1 MAVGVKVSMSFIL
14 HRPDSRK
21 PSNTPDAAMLRK
33 LVRDRNCRPVLR
45 GILESLLHYLN
56 QLLSKWTTNNTP
68 TEKPEPDMPVQN
80 MTIYP
85 DQRTA
90 ASMKQTPLRVKPT
103 GAQLPQKLKTTQE
116 NNARTSSKTSEKCWP
131 NPQKLPGM
139 CAADHVPRRLT
150 TFKLLQ
156 SKFIR
161 SIPKPPI
168 THQREVGMLSSSR
181 GADHLKHGQCS
192 EPSVR
197 KSQTRRE
204 QGLKKGG
211 AVKDIVAKFAMAE
224 QKETGEK
231 LVKKEP
237 VKPRLITRGIVLSSL
252 MEKFETVATVHKGSD
267 FKSSHER
274 PSGGVMVTNKVKQ
287 RVDGHERQ
295 KQRTTDQT
303 DGKQK
308 RHKRIKSESGEVRM
322 KGNESTKGQQQ
333 RPEQGED
340 TSAKINT
347 NQKEEL
353 LKAKQIVWLTEMNFK
368 QKAEERHSLQSMKPQ
383 FCEKD
388 NKGRTSEARIIN
400 MLNYGRQEEFGFESV
415 TESLFP
421 EPCRTLTQLEAQMYL
436 HVGTIT
442 TCFHLWSTCFDSSPK
457 MYSVEPSGS
466 TGEDHDKSFSS
477 RPQTEGHS
485 TYAGRHTMKKTAV
498 EDVKPTKNET
508 IQRQLP
514 KFLIPRVQRFGS
526 PRLDINQTDSLQPSV
541 PDLGNI
547 DPLVTVQPPHPDTSV
562 TALNTAVAA
571 CPPINTKEAVFGKI
585 TNEKTVAIPKDKE
598 EVAKEQSSIVI
609 NNTDVPQRF
618 RLSEGTASKAT
629 CEDTNT
635 SEVTSLKISPERDQ
649 RWRPKYTTIN
659 YGDPSVKQT
668 YKPKI
673 IRFTDTFTF

>member
-1 MAVGVKVSMSFIL
+1 MSFIL
-14 HRPDSRK
+14 HRPDSWK
-21 PSNTPDAAMLRK
+21 PSNIPDAAMLRK

-45 GILESLLHYLN
+45 GILESLLHYLT
-56 QLLSKWTTNNTP
+56 QLLSKWTTKNTP
-68 TEKPEPDMPVQN
+68 TEKPDMLVQSNVTCPDH
-80 MTIYP
+80 
-85 DQRTA
+85 RTVP
-90 ASMKQTPLRVKPT
+90 SINQTQLRVKPT
-103 GAQLPQKLKTTQE
+103 GAQLPQKLNTTQPL
-116 NNARTSSKTSEKCWP
+116 EKCWS
-131 NPQKLPGM
+131 NPQKDRMPGKSAGD
-139 CAADHVPRRLT
+139 CIPRRLT

-168 THQREVGMLSSSR
+168 THQREVGMLSPSR
-181 GADHLKHGQCS
+181 GVDDLKHGQCS

-197 KSQTRRE
+197 KNQPRRE

-211 AVKDIVAKFAMAE
+211 TVKDIVAKFAMAE
-224 QKETGEK
+224 QKETGQK

-252 MEKFETVATVHKGSD
+252 MEKFETMATVYKGSD
-267 FKSSHER
+267 FKSSHEC
-274 PSGGVMVTNKVKQ
+274 PSGGVKVTNKVKQ
-287 RVDGHERQ
+287 RVDCHERQ
-295 KQRTTDQT
+295 QQRTTDQT

-308 RHKRIKSESGEVRM
+308 RHKQIKSESGELRM
-322 KGNESTKGQQQ
+322 KGNESTKGQRQ

-347 NQKEEL
+347 NQKEDI
-353 LKAKQIVWLTEMNFK
+353 LKAKQIGQMTEMNFK
-368 QKAEERHSLQSMKPQ
+368 QKAEGRHSLQSMKAQ
-383 FCEKD
+383 SSEKD
-388 NKGRTSEARIIN
+388 IEGLTSETSIIN
-400 MLNYGRQEEFGFESV
+400 KLNYGCQAQFSFESV

-421 EPCRTLTQLEAQMYL
+421 EPCRALTQLEAQMYL

-442 TCFHLWSTCFDSSPK
+442 TCFLLWSICFDSSPK
-457 MYSVEPSGS
+457 IYSVEPSGS
-466 TGEDHDKSFSS
+466 TGEDHAKSFSS
-477 RPQTEGHS
+477 KPQTERHS
-485 TYAGRHTMKKTAV
+485 TYARCHTMEKMEV

-508 IQRQLP
+508 IPRQLP

-526 PRLDINQTDSLQPSV
+526 PQLDKDQTNSLQPSV
-541 PDLGNI
+541 PNFGNI

-562 TALNTAVAA
+562 TALNTRIVA
-571 CPPINTKEAVFGKI
+571 CPTNNTKKAVFGTM
-585 TNEKTVAIPKDKE
+585 TNGKTEAMPQDKE
-598 EVAKEQSSIVI
+598 EVTKEQPSIVI

-618 RLSEGTASKAT
+618 RLSEGTASEAT

-635 SEVTSLKISPERDQ
+635 SEVTSLKISPERDNQ
-649 RWRPKYTTIN
+649 TWRPKYTTIN

>member
-1 MAVGVKVSMSFIL
+1 MAVGVKISMSFIL

-21 PSNTPDAAMLRK
+21 PSNIPDAAMLRK

-68 TEKPEPDMPVQN
+68 TEKPESDMPVQSV
-80 MTIYP
+80 MIHP
-85 DQRTA
+85 DQRTV
-90 ASMKQTPLRVKPT
+90 ASMKQTELRVKPT
-103 GAQLPQKLKTTQE
+103 GAQLPQKLK
-116 NNARTSSKTSEKCWP
+116 CWS

-139 CAADHVPRRLT
+139 CAADYIPRRLT

-181 GADHLKHGQCS
+181 GVDDLKHDQCS
-192 EPSVR
+192 EPSAR
-197 KSQTRRE
+197 KNQTRRE

-211 AVKDIVAKFAMAE
+211 TVKDLIAKFAMAE

-231 LVKKEP
+231 LVKKQP

-252 MEKFETVATVHKGSD
+252 MEKFETMATVYKGSD
-267 FKSSHER
+267 FKSSHEW
-274 PSGGVMVTNKVKQ
+274 PSGGVKVTNKVKQ

-295 KQRTTDQT
+295 QQRTTDQT

-308 RHKRIKSESGEVRM
+308 RHKQIKSESGEVRM
-322 KGNESTKGQQQ
+322 KGNESAKGQRQK
-333 RPEQGED
+333 PEQGED
-340 TSAKINT
+340 TSDKINT
-347 NQKEEL
+347 NQKEDI
-353 LKAKQIVWLTEMNFK
+353 LKAEQIVHLTEMDFK
-368 QKAEERHSLQSMKPQ
+368 QKAEGTHSLQSMKPH

-388 NKGRTSEARIIN
+388 IKGRTSGTSIIN
-400 MLNYGRQEEFGFESV
+400 KLNYGRQEEFSFESV
-415 TESLFP
+415 AESLFP
-421 EPCRTLTQLEAQMYL
+421 EPCRALTLLEAQMYL
-436 HVGTIT
+436 HVGIIKA
-442 TCFHLWSTCFDSSPK
+442 CFPVWSTCFDSPSK
-457 MYSVEPSGS
+457 IYSVEPSGS
-466 TGEDHDKSFSS
+466 TGEDHDKNFSS

-485 TYAGRHTMKKTAV
+485 TCTGCHTMEKTEV

-508 IQRQLP
+508 TPRQLP

-526 PRLDINQTDSLQPSV
+526 PQLDIDQTDPLQPSV
-541 PDLGNI
+541 PNLGNI
-547 DPLVTVQPPHPDTSV
+547 DPLFTLQPPHPDTSV
-562 TALNTAVAA
+562 TALNTGIVA
-571 CPPINTKEAVFGKI
+571 CPPNNTKEAVFGTI
-585 TNEKTVAIPKDKE
+585 TNEKTETVLQDKE
-598 EVAKEQSSIVI
+598 EVAKEQPSIVI
-609 NNTDVPQRF
+609 NNTDVPQCF

-635 SEVTSLKISPERDQ
+635 SDVTSLKINPERDNQ

>member
-1 MAVGVKVSMSFIL
+1 MSFIL

-21 PSNTPDAAMLRK
+21 PSNIPDAAMLRK

-68 TEKPEPDMPVQN
+68 REKPVSDMPVQS

-85 DQRTA
+85 DLRTV
-90 ASMKQTPLRVKPT
+90 ASMKQTQLRVKPT
-103 GAQLPQKLKTTQE
+103 GAQLPQKLKITQE
-116 NNARTSSKTSEKCWP
+116 NNARTSSKTPEKCWS

-139 CAADHVPRRLT
+139 CAADYIPRRLT

-181 GADHLKHGQCS
+181 GADDLKHGQCS
-192 EPSVR
+192 EPNVC

-204 QGLKKGG
+204 QGLKRG
-211 AVKDIVAKFAMAE
+211 ATVKDIVAKFAMAE

-231 LVKKEP
+231 LFKKEP
-237 VKPRLITRGIVLSSL
+237 LKPRLITRGIVLSSL
-252 MEKFETVATVHKGSD
+252 MEKFETMATVYKGSD
-267 FKSSHER
+267 FKSSHEC
-274 PSGGVMVTNKVKQ
+274 PSGGVKVTNKVKQ
-287 RVDGHERQ
+287 RVDGYERQ
-295 KQRTTDQT
+295 QQWTTDQM

-308 RHKRIKSESGEVRM
+308 KHKQIKSESGEVRM

-340 TSAKINT
+340 TSAKRNT
-347 NQKEEL
+347 NQK
-353 LKAKQIVWLTEMNFK
+353 VRLTEINFK
-368 QKAEERHSLQSMKPQ
+368 QKAEGQHSLQSMKPQ
-383 FCEKD
+383 LCEKD
-388 NKGRTSEARIIN
+388 IKGRTLETSIIN
-400 MLNYGRQEEFGFESV
+400 KLNYGRQEEFSFESV
-415 TESLFP
+415 TENLFP

-457 MYSVEPSGS
+457 LYSVEPSGS
-466 TGEDHDKSFSS
+466 TGEDHDKSFSL
-477 RPQTEGHS
+477 RPQAEGHP
-485 TYAGRHTMKKTAV
+485 TYTGCHIMEKTEV
-498 EDVKPTKNET
+498 KDVKPTKNET
-508 IQRQLP
+508 IPRQLP

-526 PRLDINQTDSLQPSV
+526 PQLDIDQTDSLQPSV
-541 PDLGNI
+541 LNHGNI
-547 DPLVTVQPPHPDTSV
+547 DPLVTVQLPHPDTSV
-562 TALNTAVAA
+562 TPLNTAVAA
-571 CPPINTKEAVFGKI
+571 CPPNKTKEAVIGTI
-585 TNEKTVAIPKDKE
+585 TNEKTEAMPQDKE
-598 EVAKEQSSIVI
+598 EVAKEQPSIVI
-609 NNTDVPQRF
+609 NNTDVPQCF
-618 RLSEGTASKAT
+618 RLSEGTASKAA

-635 SEVTSLKISPERDQ
+635 EVTSLKINPERDDQ